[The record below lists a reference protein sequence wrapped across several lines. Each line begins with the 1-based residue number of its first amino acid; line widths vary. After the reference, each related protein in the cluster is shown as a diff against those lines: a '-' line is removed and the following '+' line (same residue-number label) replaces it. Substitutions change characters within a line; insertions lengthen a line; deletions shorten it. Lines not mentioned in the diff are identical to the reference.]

1 MTFLALHDKLIETI
15 NVIIRR
21 DMMAFIAL
29 QNYTRKIC
37 CTTCCISFWKLIK
50 AAVKKFLKKK
60 VSHSKNLRKLV
71 NYPSYFVQG
80 VIGDSSITP
89 CFIWDVNKVR
99 KPSKHV
105 KTQWRSSLSSKLMQ
119 ILSSAPPK
127 TSGLIVH
134 AKEIIWE
141 EQFWQNSPICAR
153 IVLSLLKYY
162 YSLLSSP

>member
-1 MTFLALHDKLIETI
+1 MLHDLLHLILKI
-15 NVIIRR
+15 NQSSSEEV
-21 DMMAFIAL
+21 FE
-29 QNYTRKIC
+29 
-37 CTTCCISFWKLIK
+37 
-50 AAVKKFLKKK
+50 KK

-71 NYPSYFVQG
+71 NYPSYFVKG
-80 VIGDSSITP
+80 VIGDFSITP
-89 CFIWDVNKVR
+89 RFIWDVNKIR
-99 KPSKHV
+99 IPSKHV
-105 KTQWRSSLSSKLMQ
+105 KTQWRSSLSSKQMQ

-134 AKEIIWE
+134 AKEITWE